1 MHRGIIFSLTN
12 RRRAEE
18 TSLMQTCNDFT
29 RPDRSLCPLLTE
41 CDLETD
47 HQPTSNHEAIGDDRA
62 FRAGGRREQ
71 VARVLRNDR
80 ADGFGLHARKLR
92 ACEVSL

>member
-1 MHRGIIFSLTN
+1 
-12 RRRAEE
+12 
-18 TSLMQTCNDFT
+18 MQTCNDFT

-80 ADGFGLHARKLR
+80 FDGFGLHARKLR